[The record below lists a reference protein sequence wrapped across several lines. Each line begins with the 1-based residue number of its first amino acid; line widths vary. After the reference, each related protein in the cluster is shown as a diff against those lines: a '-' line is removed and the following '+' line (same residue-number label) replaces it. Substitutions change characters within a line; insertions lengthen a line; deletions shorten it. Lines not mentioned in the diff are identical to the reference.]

1 MRGWEVQQLISNIK
15 MYNLWR
21 KFAQDNNYN
30 IILIL
35 QDLEDRQLFPVY
47 FYNEKELVLYQSN
60 IISETRVKFIDV
72 INITL

>member
-47 FYNEKELVLYQSN
+47 FYNERELVLYQSN